1 MPKHHTP
8 KNQSGGIT
16 RRRLMANAAAGTAAG
31 TLAFSPLAA
40 AQGPSAPQRVKGP
53 AVWLDMDQAE
63 LDASYDNDG
72 FVTNHAQ
79 VNERRSANN
88 EIALQHIDP
97 PEIVSYGPAEI
108 EKLEIYRTAAPN
120 APVTLF
126 LHGGGWRGGRAA
138 QVAYMAEC
146 FIDAGAH
153 FVPVDFSSVLQT
165 EGSLYPLVD
174 QARRA
179 TAWVYRNAASFGAD
193 LNKVYLIGHSAGGHM
208 GGCVVTND
216 WEAEDLP
223 QDILKGALLGSGMFD
238 LRPVRLSSRSGYV
251 SITDEMEE
259 DLSPQRHIDKIHTPL
274 VITYGLLETPDFQ
287 RQSRDF
293 YEAVRA
299 AGKPAKLVAGTAY
312 NHYETQ
318 ETLGNPYGFMGRA
331 ALEMMGL
338 GR

>member
-1 MPKHHTP
+1 MK
-8 KNQSGGIT
+8 KYQSGRIT
-16 RRRLMANAAAGTAAG
+16 RRRLMANAAAGSAAG

-40 AQGPSAPQRVKGP
+40 AQGSSAPQRVKGP
-53 AVWLDMDQAE
+53 AVWLDMDQEE

-72 FVTNHAQ
+72 FVTNHDA
-79 VNERRSANN
+79 VNERRTANN

-97 PEIVSYGPAEI
+97 PEIISYGPAEI
-108 EKLEIYRTAAPN
+108 ERLEIYRTAQPN

-146 FIDAGAH
+146 FINAGAH

-174 QARRA
+174 QACRA

-193 LNKVYLIGHSAGGHM
+193 PNKVYLIGHSAGGHM
-208 GGCVVTND
+208 GGCVATHD
-216 WEAEDLP
+216 WEREDLP
-223 QDILKGALLGSGMFD
+223 QNILKGALLGSGMFD
-238 LRPVRLSSRSGYV
+238 LRPVRLSSRSSYV
-251 SITDEMEE
+251 SFTDEMEE
-259 DLSPQRHIDKIHTPL
+259 DLSPQRHIDRIHTPL
-274 VITYGLLETPDFQ
+274 VITYGLLETPEFQ

-293 YEAVRA
+293 YETLRA
-299 AGKPAKLVAGTAY
+299 AGKPVKIVAGTAY

-338 GR
+338 S